1 MDLGVSDMARPSVD
15 YAQHRIILYAHSSD
29 SKGMVMIVIID
40 DYIKDEALLAEIVA
54 NLDEIFADPG
64 VYKWWRGWWSTPA
77 KNITQRLIEHV
88 WTNGCPITNTWSISG
103 IEYWTGIQTCS
114 ATDEYWNDH
123 LMIHTDKDEELWNAT
138 GVIIGPSIGTIYYPP
153 GQDFEGG
160 NLEIFTDGRD
170 TEPEVIKAKSNRLII
185 FQAGDHLHQVA
196 KVTRGSRKAIAFN
209 LWDSPPSGVLSGS
222 LKEE

>member
-1 MDLGVSDMARPSVD
+1 MD
-15 YAQHRIILYAHSSD
+15 
-29 SKGMVMIVIID
+29 MIVIID
-40 DYIKDEALLAEIVA
+40 DYIQNEQFLAEIVE
-54 NLDEIFADPG
+54 NLDEIFRDPG
-64 VYKWWRGWWSTPA
+64 VYKWWDGWWSTPA
-77 KNITQRLIEHV
+77 TNITQRLIQHV
-88 WTNGCPITNTWSISG
+88 WTEGCPLTNTWNISG

-114 ATDEYWNDH
+114 STDEYWNDH
-123 LMIHTDKDEELWNAT
+123 LMIHTDKDEELWSTT
-138 GVIIGPSIGTIYYPP
+138 GVIVGPSIGTIYYPP

-209 LWDSPPSGVLSGS
+209 LWDSAPSGVLSGS
-222 LKEE
+222 LLQE